1 LNLVVVILILLSRNL
16 SGKKALSPVVATLL
30 MVATVFAMFAIL
42 YPWATSSLML
52 YQSSAN
58 IWFSSKEDATKER
71 IAVEMLLFNMTTN
84 KTDVYVRNMGEIDV
98 KIVAIYVNGSDFSA
112 AVTPLLTG
120 GCSIYAKTGIGQNTA
135 RFSVTIPSYS
145 SANVR
150 VVTARGS
157 QVTSVI
163 VR

>member
-1 LNLVVVILILLSRNL
+1 VVILIPLSRNL

-98 KIVAIYVNGSDFSA
+98 KIVAIYVNSSDFSA
-112 AVTPLLTG
+112 AVAPSLTG
-120 GCSIYAKTGIGQNTA
+120 GYPIYSKTGSIQNIA
-135 RFSVTIPSYS
+135 RFSITIASYS
-145 SANVR
+145 SASIR
-150 VVTARGS
+150 VVTARGN
-157 QVTSVI
+157 QATSVI